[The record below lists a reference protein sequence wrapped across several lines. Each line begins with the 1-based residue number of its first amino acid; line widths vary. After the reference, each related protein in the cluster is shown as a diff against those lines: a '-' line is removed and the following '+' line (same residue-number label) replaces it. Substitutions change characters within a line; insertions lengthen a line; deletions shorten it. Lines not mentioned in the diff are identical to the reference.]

1 MQTSLIIRPHKGGF
15 FMKNS
20 INTIPEALSNAYLK
34 RASKTAMILNNGNKI
49 TYNDMMWDISMTCSI
64 LKDNGI
70 KKDSKVALFMD
81 KTPQCVETFLAI
93 IKTGAVVLLLD
104 YSYSE
109 NQIAEI
115 IASENPDLIFV
126 KDSKLDLISK
136 GSATVLGIEDNR
148 LLRKVDSDVSR
159 SVTNLAKI
167 NGNDNAIV
175 TFTVTDNDLLER
187 NCLTHEA
194 FVKLTTGVKKTSNP
208 MDSLVSALKATVAPL
223 LKGVAVK
230 ALV

>member
-1 MQTSLIIRPHKGGF
+1 
-15 FMKNS
+15 MKNS

-126 KDSKLDLISK
+126 KDSKLDLISN

-230 ALV
+230 ASV

>member
-1 MQTSLIIRPHKGGF
+1 
-15 FMKNS
+15 MKNS

-126 KDSKLDLISK
+126 KDSKLDLISN
-136 GSATVLGIEDNR
+136 GSVTVLGIEDNR

-194 FVKLTTGVKKTSNP
+194 FVKLTTGGKKTSNP

-223 LKGVAVK
+223 LKGAAVK

>member
-1 MQTSLIIRPHKGGF
+1 
-15 FMKNS
+15 MKNS

-81 KTPQCVETFLAI
+81 KTPQCVETFLAV

-167 NGNDNAIV
+167 NGNDNAII

>member
-1 MQTSLIIRPHKGGF
+1 
-15 FMKNS
+15 MKNS

-126 KDSKLDLISK
+126 KDSKLDLISN

-159 SVTNLAKI
+159 SVTNFAKI

-223 LKGVAVK
+223 LKGAAVK

>member
-1 MQTSLIIRPHKGGF
+1 
-15 FMKNS
+15 MKNS

-159 SVTNLAKI
+159 SVTNFAKI

>member
-1 MQTSLIIRPHKGGF
+1 
-15 FMKNS
+15 MKNS

-126 KDSKLDLISK
+126 KDSKLDLISN

>member
-1 MQTSLIIRPHKGGF
+1 
-15 FMKNS
+15 MKDS

-126 KDSKLDLISK
+126 KDSKLDLISN

-230 ALV
+230 ASV

>member
-1 MQTSLIIRPHKGGF
+1 
-15 FMKNS
+15 MKNS

-194 FVKLTTGVKKTSNP
+194 FVKLTTGGKKTSNP

-223 LKGVAVK
+223 LKGSAVK

>member
-1 MQTSLIIRPHKGGF
+1 
-15 FMKNS
+15 MKNS
-20 INTIPEALSNAYLK
+20 INTIPEGLSNAYLK

-49 TYNDMMWDISMTCSI
+49 TYNDLMWASSRTYSI

>member
-1 MQTSLIIRPHKGGF
+1 
-15 FMKNS
+15 MKNS

-126 KDSKLDLISK
+126 KDSKLDLISN

-187 NCLTHEA
+187 
-194 FVKLTTGVKKTSNP
+194 TGVKKTSNP

-223 LKGVAVK
+223 LKGAAVK

>member
-1 MQTSLIIRPHKGGF
+1 
-15 FMKNS
+15 MKNS

-81 KTPQCVETFLAI
+81 KTPQCVETFLAV
-93 IKTGAVVLLLD
+93 IKTGAVVVLLD

-126 KDSKLDLISK
+126 KDSKLDLISN

-223 LKGVAVK
+223 LKGAAVK

>member
-1 MQTSLIIRPHKGGF
+1 
-15 FMKNS
+15 MKNS

-159 SVTNLAKI
+159 SVTNFAKI

-223 LKGVAVK
+223 LKGAAVK

>member
-1 MQTSLIIRPHKGGF
+1 
-15 FMKNS
+15 MKNS

-223 LKGVAVK
+223 LKGAAVK
-230 ALV
+230 ASV

>member
-1 MQTSLIIRPHKGGF
+1 
-15 FMKNS
+15 MKNS

-126 KDSKLDLISK
+126 KDSKLDLISN
-136 GSATVLGIEDNR
+136 GSVTVLGIEDNR

-223 LKGVAVK
+223 LKGAAVK

>member
-1 MQTSLIIRPHKGGF
+1 
-15 FMKNS
+15 MKNS

-187 NCLTHEA
+187 NCLTHEE

>member
-1 MQTSLIIRPHKGGF
+1 
-15 FMKNS
+15 MKNS

-194 FVKLTTGVKKTSNP
+194 FVKLTTGGKKTSNP

>member
-1 MQTSLIIRPHKGGF
+1 
-15 FMKNS
+15 MKNS

-81 KTPQCVETFLAI
+81 KTPQCVETFLAV

-230 ALV
+230 ASV

>member
-1 MQTSLIIRPHKGGF
+1 
-15 FMKNS
+15 MKNS

-187 NCLTHEA
+187 NCLTHEV

-223 LKGVAVK
+223 LKGAAVK
-230 ALV
+230 ASV

>member
-1 MQTSLIIRPHKGGF
+1 
-15 FMKNS
+15 MKNS

-126 KDSKLDLISK
+126 KNSKLDLISK

-208 MDSLVSALKATVAPL
+208 MDSLVGALKATVAPL

>member
-1 MQTSLIIRPHKGGF
+1 
-15 FMKNS
+15 MKNS

-49 TYNDMMWDISMTCSI
+49 TYNDMMWDILMTCSI

>member
-1 MQTSLIIRPHKGGF
+1 
-15 FMKNS
+15 MKNS

-126 KDSKLDLISK
+126 KDSKLDLISN

-223 LKGVAVK
+223 LKGAAVK
-230 ALV
+230 ASV

>member
-1 MQTSLIIRPHKGGF
+1 
-15 FMKNS
+15 MKNS

-194 FVKLTTGVKKTSNP
+194 FVKLTIGVKKTSNP

>member
-1 MQTSLIIRPHKGGF
+1 
-15 FMKNS
+15 MKNS

-93 IKTGAVVLLLD
+93 IKIGAVVLLLD

-126 KDSKLDLISK
+126 KDSKLDLISN

-230 ALV
+230 ASV

>member
-1 MQTSLIIRPHKGGF
+1 
-15 FMKNS
+15 MKNS

-81 KTPQCVETFLAI
+81 KTPQCVETFLAV

-126 KDSKLDLISK
+126 KDSKLDLISN

-230 ALV
+230 ASV

>member
-1 MQTSLIIRPHKGGF
+1 
-15 FMKNS
+15 MKNS

-208 MDSLVSALKATVAPL
+208 MDSLVSALKTTVAPL
-223 LKGVAVK
+223 LKGAAVK

>member
-1 MQTSLIIRPHKGGF
+1 
-15 FMKNS
+15 MKNS

-34 RASKTAMILNNGNKI
+34 RASKTAMILNNDNKI

-194 FVKLTTGVKKTSNP
+194 FVKLGERKLQIQWILL
-208 MDSLVSALKATVAPL
+208 LVHLKL
-223 LKGVAVK
+223 L
-230 ALV
+230 LLHC

>member
-1 MQTSLIIRPHKGGF
+1 
-15 FMKNS
+15 MKNS

-81 KTPQCVETFLAI
+81 KTPQCVETFLAV
-93 IKTGAVVLLLD
+93 IKTGAVVVLLD

-230 ALV
+230 ASV

>member
-1 MQTSLIIRPHKGGF
+1 
-15 FMKNS
+15 MKNS

-136 GSATVLGIEDNR
+136 ESATVLGIEDNR

>member
-1 MQTSLIIRPHKGGF
+1 
-15 FMKNS
+15 
-20 INTIPEALSNAYLK
+20 
-34 RASKTAMILNNGNKI
+34 
-49 TYNDMMWDISMTCSI
+49 
-64 LKDNGI
+64 
-70 KKDSKVALFMD
+70 MD

-223 LKGVAVK
+223 LKGAAVK

>member
-1 MQTSLIIRPHKGGF
+1 
-15 FMKNS
+15 MKNS

-194 FVKLTTGVKKTSNP
+194 FVKLRTGVKKTSNP

-223 LKGVAVK
+223 LKGAAVK
-230 ALV
+230 ASV

>member
-1 MQTSLIIRPHKGGF
+1 
-15 FMKNS
+15 MKNS

-81 KTPQCVETFLAI
+81 KTPQCVETFLPI

-223 LKGVAVK
+223 LKGAAVK
-230 ALV
+230 ASV

>member
-1 MQTSLIIRPHKGGF
+1 
-15 FMKNS
+15 MKNS

-81 KTPQCVETFLAI
+81 KTPQCVETFLAV

-223 LKGVAVK
+223 LKGSAVK

>member
-1 MQTSLIIRPHKGGF
+1 
-15 FMKNS
+15 MKNS
-20 INTIPEALSNAYLK
+20 INTIPEALYNAYLK

>member
-1 MQTSLIIRPHKGGF
+1 
-15 FMKNS
+15 MKNS

-64 LKDNGI
+64 LKDSGI

-126 KDSKLDLISK
+126 KDSKLDLISN

-208 MDSLVSALKATVAPL
+208 MDSLVSALKVTVAPL

-230 ALV
+230 ASV

>member
-1 MQTSLIIRPHKGGF
+1 
-15 FMKNS
+15 MKNS

-126 KDSKLDLISK
+126 KDSKLDLISN

-208 MDSLVSALKATVAPL
+208 MDSLVSALKTTVAPL
-223 LKGVAVK
+223 LKGAAVK

>member
-1 MQTSLIIRPHKGGF
+1 
-15 FMKNS
+15 MKNS

-126 KDSKLDLISK
+126 KNSKLDLISK

-208 MDSLVSALKATVAPL
+208 MDSLVGALKATVAPL
-223 LKGVAVK
+223 LKGAAVK

>member
-1 MQTSLIIRPHKGGF
+1 
-15 FMKNS
+15 MKNS

-159 SVTNLAKI
+159 SVTYLAKI

-223 LKGVAVK
+223 LKGAAVK
-230 ALV
+230 ASV

>member
-1 MQTSLIIRPHKGGF
+1 
-15 FMKNS
+15 MKNS

-70 KKDSKVALFMD
+70 KKDTKVALFMD

-223 LKGVAVK
+223 LKGAAVK